1 MDGADGHITCHMQ
14 RHSRSIY
21 GRLADVE
28 LTGPEDEAVPDVVK
42 IERQERKNAAIHD
55 TTNIDQSISRLDVRR
70 RLSTARRRTGVHS
83 NRPPRTNQLTD

>member
-1 MDGADGHITCHMQ
+1 MGADGHITCHMQ

-55 TTNIDQSISRLDVRR
+55 TTNIDQSISRLDVAACQRR
-70 RLSTARRRTGVHS
+70 GAAPASIATGRRA
-83 NRPPRTNQLTD
+83 PTN